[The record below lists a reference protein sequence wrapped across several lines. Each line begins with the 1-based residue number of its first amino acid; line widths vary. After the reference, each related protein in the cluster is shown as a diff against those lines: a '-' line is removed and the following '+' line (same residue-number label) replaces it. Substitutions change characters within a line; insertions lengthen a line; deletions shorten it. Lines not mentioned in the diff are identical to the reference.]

1 MKSFEV
7 TDEQYA
13 QLNAVCEA
21 LAEDVR
27 YGHVRPRD
35 AVQYLL
41 DTHDDGDVNVAVD
54 ASAASETADTATEP
68 GDADGADDED
78 DTGEVADVDT
88 GDADAP
94 ENADESDAASAET
107 SGSEAGETDD
117 GGTDSDDASGAATP
131 TPTPGGGSGDKMS
144 AMMNLLDTHDEKW
157 ERADSQET
165 RYVVDLPDGATE
177 EVQTKDDV
185 KAILFKNY

>member
-13 QLNAVCEA
+13 QLDAVCEA
-21 LAEDVR
+21 LAEDVK

-41 DTHDDGDVNVAVD
+41 DTHDDGDLNVAVD

-68 GDADGADDED
+68 GDA
-78 DTGEVADVDT
+78 
-88 GDADAP
+88 
-94 ENADESDAASAET
+94 ASAET
-107 SGSEAGETDD
+107 SGSEAGGTDD

>member
-1 MKSFEV
+1 MKSLEV

-13 QLNAVCEA
+13 RLDAVREA

-41 DTHDDGDVNVAVD
+41 DAHDDGDLNVAVD
-54 ASAASETADTATEP
+54 ASAASETADTAADP
-68 GDADGADDED
+68 DDADGADGED
-78 DTGEVADVDT
+78 DTDEVADVDT
-88 GDADAP
+88 GDADAS
-94 ENADESDAASAET
+94 ENADESDAASTET
-107 SGSEAGETDD
+107 SGSEGEAADD

-131 TPTPGGGSGDKMS
+131 APTPGGGSGDKMS

-165 RYVVDLPDGATE
+165 RYVVDLPDETTE

-185 KAILFKNY
+185 KTILFKNY

>member
-1 MKSFEV
+1 MKSLEV

-13 QLNAVCEA
+13 QLDAVRGA
-21 LAEDVR
+21 LAEDVT

-41 DTHDDGDVNVAVD
+41 DAHDDDDLDVAID
-54 ASAASETADTATEP
+54 ASTVSEAGNATSEPGEVDETDDEGDTAEVAEMDTDAADTT
-68 GDADGADDED
+68 
-78 DTGEVADVDT
+78 
-88 GDADAP
+88 
-94 ENADESDAASAET
+94 ENADENDAASAET
-107 SGSEAGETDD
+107 GDSEDDATNDDGSESDD
-117 GGTDSDDASGAATP
+117 GSGAP
-131 TPTPGGGSGDKMS
+131 TPTPDGGGGDKMS

-165 RYVVDLPDGATE
+165 RYVVDLPDGTTE
-177 EVQTKDDV
+177 DVQTKDDV

>member
-1 MKSFEV
+1 MKTLEV

-13 QLNAVCEA
+13 QLDAVREA
-21 LAEDVR
+21 LAEDVT

-35 AVQYLL
+35 AVQFLL
-41 DTHDDGDVNVAVD
+41 DAHDDEDLDVSVD
-54 ASAASETADTATEP
+54 ASSGTDADDIAAEANETADTDA
-68 GDADGADDED
+68 ADGTDAADDGSE
-78 DTGEVADVDT
+78 
-88 GDADAP
+88 
-94 ENADESDAASAET
+94 DESAEPNDAA
-107 SGSEAGETDD
+107 D
-117 GGTDSDDASGAATP
+117 GDGDDAGGAPTP
-131 TPTPGGGSGDKMS
+131 TPTPGGGGDRMS

-165 RYVVDLPDGATE
+165 RYVVDLPDGTTE